1 MQDFAPGMFKNLE
14 QFSAE
19 DYEVDFSERLK
30 AFEDT
35 VPRYLKNKKIRQQK
49 RKTKKD
55 RAEGM
60 LFYFKT

>member
-1 MQDFAPGMFKNLE
+1 MQDFAPGVFNNFEM
-14 QFSAE
+14 SAE
-19 DYEVDFSERLK
+19 DYEVEFNDHLK

-55 RAEGM
+55 RAEGRN
-60 LFYFKT
+60 Y